1 VGGVS
6 AGHSGLPAVSG
17 LFSRLDVPAMLRDYP
32 MGAAFLDGPAALSR
46 DALRA
51 LQERRFARVMAR
63 AWQVPFYRD
72 RWAAAGMEPGDIS
85 GLEDLPQVPSFSKD
99 DLMASVAAAPPF
111 GAFDGRSAENSFA
124 VFHTTS
130 GTTGVPQPLFYGA
143 EDREIQN
150 LLLARAYRLMGLRDD
165 DIVHSVYGFGTVN
178 GGHYVRE
185 AVTHFTDA
193 LLVPA
198 GTGRDM
204 PSEQQVETMAR
215 LGATVLVGFGDY
227 VRHLAETAQRK
238 GLAIPLR
245 LVLGHF
251 GRDDRQSVS
260 DAWGGAAVYD
270 WYGVGDTGV
279 IAAESPSRNG
289 LHIFEDAHVVE
300 ALDPET
306 GTPVEDGHAGNLCAT
321 VLFKTGIYPIVRFDT
336 KDLTVLSPPD
346 PASGIAFRRMSG
358 FEGRSDNMVKL
369 RGINVYPTAVGALLA
384 DHGALTGEYVCRVFR
399 VGGREEMA
407 VTVEAREPGESL
419 AEEVAE
425 RLKRGLGVQ
434 VAVELAEPGG
444 TAALTQ
450 IRERQK
456 PLRLIDER

>member
-1 VGGVS
+1 M
-6 AGHSGLPAVSG
+6 SGLLG
-17 LFSRLDVPAMLRDYP
+17 RLDVAAMLRDYP
-32 MGAAFLDGPAALSR
+32 MGRAFLEGPAALSR
-46 DALRA
+46 EALRA
-51 LQERRFARVMAR
+51 LQERRFARVMER
-63 AWQVPFYRD
+63 AWQVPFYRG
-72 RWAAAGMEPGDIS
+72 RWTAAGLEPGDIS
-85 GLEDLPQVPSFSKD
+85 GLDDLARVPSFSKD

-111 GAFDGRSAENSFA
+111 GTFDGRNADNSFA

-165 DIVHSVYGFGTVN
+165 DVVHSVYGFGTVN

-227 VRHLAETAQRK
+227 VRHLAETAEKK
-238 GLAIPLR
+238 GLTIPLR

-251 GRDDRQSVS
+251 GRGDRQAVS

-289 LHIFEDAHVVE
+289 LHIFEDAHLVE

-306 GTPVEDGHAGNLCAT
+306 GAPVEDGHAGNLCAT

-336 KDLTVLSPPD
+336 KDLTTLSAPAPD
-346 PASGIAFRRMSG
+346 SGINFRRMSG

-369 RGINVYPTAVGALLA
+369 RGINVYPTAIGALLA
-384 DHGALTGEYVCRVFR
+384 DHAALTGEYVCRVFR
-399 VGGREEMA
+399 AGGREEMA

-434 VAVELAEPGG
+434 VEVELARPGG

>member
-1 VGGVS
+1 M
-6 AGHSGLPAVSG
+6 SGLLG
-17 LFSRLDVPAMLRDYP
+17 RLDVAAMLRDYP
-32 MGAAFLDGPAALSR
+32 MGRAFLEGPAALSR
-46 DALRA
+46 EALRA
-51 LQERRFARVMAR
+51 LQERRFARVMER
-63 AWQVPFYRD
+63 AWQVPFYRE
-72 RWAAAGMEPGDIS
+72 RWTAAGLEPGDIS
-85 GLEDLPQVPSFSKD
+85 GLDDLARVPSFSKD
-99 DLMASVAAAPPF
+99 DLMASVAEAPPF
-111 GAFDGRSAENSFA
+111 GRFDGRDAANAFA

-165 DIVHSVYGFGTVN
+165 DVVHSVYGFGTVN

-227 VRHLAETAQRK
+227 VRHLAETAEKK
-238 GLAIPLR
+238 GLTIPLR

-251 GRDDRQSVS
+251 GRDDRQAVS

-289 LHIFEDAHVVE
+289 LHIFEDAHLVE

-306 GTPVEDGHAGNLCAT
+306 GAPVEDGHAGNLCAT

-336 KDLTVLSPPD
+336 KDLTTLCAPAPD
-346 PASGIAFRRMSG
+346 SGINFRRMSG

-369 RGINVYPTAVGALLA
+369 RGINVYPTAIGALLA
-384 DHGALTGEYVCRVFR
+384 DHAALTGEYVCRVFR
-399 VGGREEMA
+399 AGGREEMA

-419 AEEVAE
+419 ADEVAE

-434 VAVELAEPGG
+434 VEVELARPGG

>member
-1 VGGVS
+1 M
-6 AGHSGLPAVSG
+6 SGLLG
-17 LFSRLDVPAMLRDYP
+17 RLDVAAMLRDYP
-32 MGAAFLDGPAALSR
+32 MGRAFLEGPAALSR
-46 DALRA
+46 EALRA
-51 LQERRFARVMAR
+51 LQERRFARVMER
-63 AWQVPFYRD
+63 AWQVPFYRE
-72 RWAAAGMEPGDIS
+72 RWTAAGLEPGDIS
-85 GLEDLPQVPSFSKD
+85 GLDDLARVPSFSKD
-99 DLMASVAAAPPF
+99 DLMASVAEAPPF
-111 GAFDGRSAENSFA
+111 GRFDGRDAANAFA

-165 DIVHSVYGFGTVN
+165 DVVHSVYGFGTVN

-227 VRHLAETAQRK
+227 VRHLAETAEKK
-238 GLAIPLR
+238 GLTIPLR

-251 GRDDRQSVS
+251 GRDDRQAVS

-289 LHIFEDAHVVE
+289 LHIFEDAHLVE

-306 GTPVEDGHAGNLCAT
+306 GAPVEDGHAGNLCAT

-336 KDLTVLSPPD
+336 KDLTTLCAPAPD
-346 PASGIAFRRMSG
+346 SGINFRRMSG

-369 RGINVYPTAVGALLA
+369 RGINVYPTAIGALLA
-384 DHGALTGEYVCRVFR
+384 DHAALTGEYVCRVFR
-399 VGGREEMA
+399 AGGREKMA

-434 VAVELAEPGG
+434 VEVELARPGG

>member
-1 VGGVS
+1 M
-6 AGHSGLPAVSG
+6 SGL
-17 LFSRLDVPAMLRDYP
+17 LDRLDIEAMLRAYP
-32 MGAAFLDGPAALSR
+32 LGREFLEGPAALSR

-51 LQERRFARVMAR
+51 LQERRFARVMER
-63 AWQVPFYRD
+63 AWQVPFYRE
-72 RWAAAGMEPGDIS
+72 RWTAAGMEPGDIS
-85 GLEDLPQVPSFSKD
+85 SLDDLPSVPYFSKD
-99 DLMASVAAAPPF
+99 DLMASVAEAPPF
-111 GAFDGRSAENSFA
+111 GTFDGRDARNSFA

-251 GRDDRQSVS
+251 GRDDRQAVS
-260 DAWGGAAVYD
+260 DAWGGAEVYD

-279 IAAESPSRNG
+279 VAAESPSRSG

-306 GTPVEDGHAGNLCAT
+306 GEPVEDGHAGNLCAT

-336 KDLTVLSPPD
+336 KDLTVLAAPD
-346 PASGIAFRRMSG
+346 PHSGIGFRRMSG

-369 RGINVYPTAVGALLA
+369 RGINVYPTAIGALLA
-384 DHGALTGEYVCRVFR
+384 DHAALTGEYICRVFR
-399 VGGREEMA
+399 AGGREEMA
-407 VTVEAREPGESL
+407 VTVEAREPGAGL
-419 AEEVAE
+419 AAEVAE

-444 TAALTQ
+444 TAALTRV
-450 IRERQK
+450 RERQK

>member
-1 VGGVS
+1 M
-6 AGHSGLPAVSG
+6 SGLLG
-17 LFSRLDVPAMLRDYP
+17 RLDVGAMLRDYP
-32 MGAAFLDGPAALSR
+32 MGRAFLEGPAALSR

-51 LQERRFARVMAR
+51 LQERRFARVMER

-72 RWAAAGMEPGDIS
+72 RWTAAGLEPGDIA
-85 GLEDLPQVPSFSKD
+85 GLDDLARVPSFSKD

-111 GAFDGRSAENSFA
+111 GHFDGRDADNAFV

-130 GTTGVPQPLFYGA
+130 GTTGIPQPLFYGA

-204 PSEQQVETMAR
+204 PSDQQVETMAR

-227 VRHLAETAQRK
+227 VRHLAETAKKK
-238 GLAIPLR
+238 GLTIPLR

-251 GRDDRQSVS
+251 GRGDRQAVS

-289 LHIFEDAHVVE
+289 LHIFEDAHLVE

-306 GTPVEDGHAGNLCAT
+306 GLPVEDGHAGNLCAT

-336 KDLTVLSPPD
+336 KDLTTLSAPD
-346 PASGIAFRRMSG
+346 PDSGIAFRRMSG

-369 RGINVYPTAVGALLA
+369 RGINVYPTAVGAFLEEFE
-384 DHGALTGEYVCRVFR
+384 ALTGEYVCRVFR
-399 VGGREEMA
+399 AGGREEMA
-407 VTVEAREPGESL
+407 VMAEAREPGGRL
-419 AEEVAE
+419 AEDLSE

-434 VAVELAEPGG
+434 VAVELVEPGG
-444 TAALTQ
+444 TAAFTQ
-450 IRERQK
+450 VNERQK
-456 PLRLIDER
+456 PVRLVDER

>member
-1 VGGVS
+1 M
-6 AGHSGLPAVSG
+6 SGLLG
-17 LFSRLDVPAMLRDYP
+17 RLDVGAMLRDYP
-32 MGAAFLDGPAALSR
+32 MGRAFLEGPAALSR

-51 LQERRFARVMAR
+51 LQERRFACVMER

-72 RWAAAGMEPGDIS
+72 RWTAAGLEPGDIS
-85 GLEDLPQVPSFSKD
+85 GLDDLARVPSFSKD

-111 GAFDGRSAENSFA
+111 GRFDGRDADNAFA

-130 GTTGVPQPLFYGA
+130 GTTGIPQPLFYGA

-227 VRHLAETAQRK
+227 VRHLAETAGKK
-238 GLAIPLR
+238 GLTIPLR

-251 GRDDRQSVS
+251 GRGDRQAVS

-289 LHIFEDAHVVE
+289 LHIFEDAHLVE

-306 GTPVEDGHAGNLCAT
+306 GKPVEDGHAGNLCAT
-321 VLFKTGIYPIVRFDT
+321 VLFKTGVYPIVRFDT
-336 KDLTVLSPPD
+336 KDLTTLSAPD
-346 PASGIAFRRMSG
+346 PDSGINFRRMSG

-369 RGINVYPTAVGALLA
+369 RGINVYPTAVGAFLEEFE
-384 DHGALTGEYVCRVFR
+384 ALTGEYVCRVFR
-399 VGGREEMA
+399 AGGREEMA
-407 VTVEAREPGESL
+407 VMAEAREPGGRL
-419 AEEVAE
+419 AEDLSE

-434 VAVELAEPGG
+434 VTVELVEPGG
-444 TAALTQ
+444 TATFTQ
-450 IRERQK
+450 VNERQK
-456 PLRLIDER
+456 PVRLVDER

>member
-1 VGGVS
+1 M
-6 AGHSGLPAVSG
+6 SGL
-17 LFSRLDVPAMLRDYP
+17 LSRLDVEAMLRDYP
-32 MGAAFLDGPAALSR
+32 LGPAFLDGPAALSR

-51 LQERRFARVMAR
+51 LQERRFARVIER
-63 AWQVPFYRD
+63 AWQVPFYRE

-85 GLEDLPQVPSFSKD
+85 GLDDLPSIPSFSKD

-111 GAFDGRSAENSFA
+111 GTFDGRNVENSFA

-251 GRDDRQSVS
+251 GRDDRQAVS
-260 DAWGGAAVYD
+260 DAWGGAEVYD

-306 GTPVEDGHAGNLCAT
+306 GAPVEDGHAGNLCAT

-336 KDLTVLSPPD
+336 KDLTVLSAPD
-346 PASGIAFRRMSG
+346 PVSGIDFRRMSG

-384 DHGALTGEYVCRVFR
+384 DHESLTGEYICRVFR
-399 VGGREEMA
+399 AGGREEMA
-407 VTVEAREPGESL
+407 VTLEAREPGGSL
-419 AEEVAE
+419 AAEVAE

>member
-1 VGGVS
+1 M
-6 AGHSGLPAVSG
+6 SG
-17 LFSRLDVPAMLRDYP
+17 LFSRLDTAAMLRDYP
-32 MGAAFLDGPAALSR
+32 LGRAFLEGPAALSR

-72 RWAAAGMEPGDIS
+72 RWTAAGLEPGDIS
-85 GLEDLPQVPSFSKD
+85 SLDDLARVPSFSKD
-99 DLMASVAAAPPF
+99 DLMASVAEAPPF
-111 GAFDGRSAENSFA
+111 GSFHGRDGEHAFA

-130 GTTGVPQPLFYGA
+130 GTTGMPQPLFYGA

-204 PSEQQVETMAR
+204 PSEQQVEAMAQ
-215 LGATVLVGFGDY
+215 LGATVLVGFADY
-227 VRHLAETAQRK
+227 VRHLAETARKK
-238 GLAIPLR
+238 GLEIPLR

-251 GRDDRQSVS
+251 GRGDRQAVS

-279 IAAESPSRNG
+279 IAAESPSLNG
-289 LHIFEDAHVVE
+289 LHIFEDAHLVE

-306 GTPVEDGHAGNLCAT
+306 GEPVEDGHAGNLCAT

-336 KDLTVLSPPD
+336 KDLTTLSAPD
-346 PASGIAFRRMSG
+346 PASGIGFRRMSG

-369 RGINVYPTAVGALLA
+369 RGINVYPTAIGAFL
-384 DHGALTGEYVCRVFR
+384 DEFEALTGEYVCRVFR
-399 VGGREEMA
+399 TGAREEMA
-407 VTVEAREPGESL
+407 VMAEARARSERL
-419 AEEVAE
+419 AEELAE

-434 VAVELAEPGG
+434 VAVQLVEPGG
-444 TAALTQ
+444 TAAFTQ
-450 IRERQK
+450 INERQK
-456 PLRLIDER
+456 PVRLIDER

>member
-1 VGGVS
+1 M
-6 AGHSGLPAVSG
+6 SGL
-17 LFSRLDVPAMLRDYP
+17 LSRLDVAAMLRDYP
-32 MGAAFLDGPAALSR
+32 MGRAFLEGPAALSP

-51 LQERRFARVMAR
+51 LQERRFATVMER
-63 AWQVPFYRD
+63 AWQVPFYRK
-72 RWAAAGMEPGDIS
+72 RWAAAGLEPGDIT
-85 GLEDLPQVPSFSKD
+85 GLDDLPSVPSFSKD
-99 DLMASVAAAPPF
+99 DLMESVAEAPPF
-111 GAFDGRSAENSFA
+111 GRFDGRDSENSFA

-227 VRHLAETAQRK
+227 VRHLAETAERK
-238 GLAIPLR
+238 GLAVPLR

-251 GRDDRQSVS
+251 GRGDRQAVS

-279 IAAESPSRNG
+279 IAAESSSCNG

-300 ALDPET
+300 ALDPES
-306 GTPVEDGHAGNLCAT
+306 GAPVEDGHAGNLCAT

-336 KDLTVLSPPD
+336 KDLTTLSAPD
-346 PASGIAFRRMSG
+346 PSSGIGFRRMSG

-369 RGINVYPTAVGALLA
+369 RGINVYPTAIGAFLE
-384 DHGALTGEYVCRVFR
+384 DFKPLTGEYVCRVFR
-399 VGGREEMA
+399 DGGREEMA
-407 VTVEAREPGESL
+407 VMAEARERSGRL
-419 AEEVAE
+419 AEAVAE
-425 RLKRGLGVQ
+425 RLKRGIGVQ
-434 VAVELAEPGG
+434 VGVELVEPGG

-450 IRERQK
+450 VRERQK

>member
-1 VGGVS
+1 M
-6 AGHSGLPAVSG
+6 SG
-17 LFSRLDVPAMLRDYP
+17 LFGRLDVGAMLRDYP
-32 MGAAFLDGPAALSR
+32 LGREFLEGPAALSR

-51 LQERRFARVMAR
+51 LQERRFARLMAR
-63 AWQVPFYRD
+63 AWQVPFYRE
-72 RWAAAGMEPGDIS
+72 RWTAAGMEPGDIS
-85 GLEDLPQVPSFSKD
+85 GLDDLPSVPAFSKD

-111 GAFDGRSAENSFA
+111 GSFDGRDAGNSFA

-130 GTTGVPQPLFYGA
+130 GTTGIPQPLFYGA

-215 LGATVLVGFGDY
+215 LGATVLVGFADY
-227 VRHLAETAQRK
+227 VRHLAETARKK
-238 GLAIPLR
+238 GLKIPLR

-251 GRDDRQSVS
+251 GRGDRQAVS

-279 IAAESPSRNG
+279 IAAESPSQNG

-306 GTPVEDGHAGNLCAT
+306 GKPVADGHAGNLCAT

-336 KDLTVLSPPD
+336 KDLTTLSAPD
-346 PASGIAFRRMSG
+346 PGSGIGFRRMSG
-358 FEGRSDNMVKL
+358 FKGRSDNMVKL
-369 RGINVYPTAVGALLA
+369 RGINVYPTAIGAFLEEFQ
-384 DHGALTGEYVCRVFR
+384 ALTGEYVCRVFR
-399 VGGREEMA
+399 AAGREEMVVMA
-407 VTVEAREPGESL
+407 EAREPGDRL
-419 AEEVAE
+419 AGELAE

-434 VAVELAEPGG
+434 VAVELVEPGG
-444 TAALTQ
+444 TAVLTQ
-450 IRERQK
+450 VRERQK
-456 PLRLIDER
+456 PVRLVDER

>member
-1 VGGVS
+1 M
-6 AGHSGLPAVSG
+6 SGLLG
-17 LFSRLDVPAMLRDYP
+17 RLDVAAMLRDYP
-32 MGAAFLDGPAALSR
+32 MGRAFLEGPAALSR

-51 LQERRFARVMAR
+51 LQERRFARVMER
-63 AWQVPFYRD
+63 AWQVPFYRE
-72 RWAAAGMEPGDIS
+72 RWTAAGLEPGDIS
-85 GLEDLPQVPSFSKD
+85 GLDDLARVPSFSKD
-99 DLMASVAAAPPF
+99 DLMASVAEAPPF
-111 GAFDGRSAENSFA
+111 GRFDGRDTANAFA

-165 DIVHSVYGFGTVN
+165 DVVHSVYGFGTVN

-227 VRHLAETAQRK
+227 VRHLAETAEKK
-238 GLAIPLR
+238 GLTIPLR

-251 GRDDRQSVS
+251 GRDDRQAVS

-289 LHIFEDAHVVE
+289 LHIFEDAHLVE

-306 GTPVEDGHAGNLCAT
+306 GAPVEDGHAGNLCAT

-336 KDLTVLSPPD
+336 KDLTTLCAPAPD
-346 PASGIAFRRMSG
+346 SGINFRRMSG

-369 RGINVYPTAVGALLA
+369 RGINVYPTAIGALLA
-384 DHGALTGEYVCRVFR
+384 DHAALTGEYVCRVFR
-399 VGGREEMA
+399 AGGREEMA
-407 VTVEAREPGESL
+407 VTVEAREPGDSL

-434 VAVELAEPGG
+434 VEVELARPGG

>member
-1 VGGVS
+1 M
-6 AGHSGLPAVSG
+6 SG
-17 LFSRLDVPAMLRDYP
+17 LFGRLDVAAMLRDYP
-32 MGAAFLDGPAALSR
+32 MGRAFLEGPAALSR

-51 LQERRFARVMAR
+51 LQERRFARVMER

-72 RWAAAGMEPGDIS
+72 RWTAAGLEPGDIS
-85 GLEDLPQVPSFSKD
+85 GLDDLASIPSFSKD
-99 DLMASVAAAPPF
+99 DLMASVAGAPPF
-111 GAFDGRSAENSFA
+111 GTFAGRDARNSFA

-227 VRHLAETAQRK
+227 VRHLAETVRRK
-238 GLAIPLR
+238 GLTVPLR

-251 GRDDRQSVS
+251 GRDDRRAVS

-279 IAAESPSRNG
+279 IAAEGPGRNG
-289 LHIFEDAHVVE
+289 LHIFEDAHLVE
-300 ALDPET
+300 ALDPES
-306 GTPVEDGHAGNLCAT
+306 GAPVDDGHAGNLCAT
-321 VLFKTGIYPIVRFDT
+321 VLFKTGIYPVVRFDT
-336 KDLTVLSPPD
+336 KDLTVLSAPD
-346 PASGIAFRRMSG
+346 PASGIGFRRMSG

-369 RGINVYPTAVGALLA
+369 RGINVYPTAIGALLA
-384 DHGALTGEYVCRVFR
+384 DHAGLTGEYVCRVFR
-399 VGGREEMA
+399 AGGREQMA
-407 VTVEAREPGESL
+407 VTVEAREPGERL

-425 RLKRGLGVQ
+425 RLRRGLGVQ
-434 VAVELAEPGG
+434 VAVELAGPGG

>member
-1 VGGVS
+1 M
-6 AGHSGLPAVSG
+6 SGLLG
-17 LFSRLDVPAMLRDYP
+17 RLDVAAMLRDYP
-32 MGAAFLDGPAALSR
+32 MGRAFLKGPAALSR
-46 DALRA
+46 EALRA
-51 LQERRFARVMAR
+51 LQERRFARVIER
-63 AWQVPFYRD
+63 AWQVPFYRE
-72 RWAAAGMEPGDIS
+72 RWTAAGLEPGDIS
-85 GLEDLPQVPSFSKD
+85 GLDDLARVPSFSKD
-99 DLMASVAAAPPF
+99 DLMASVAEAPPF
-111 GAFDGRSAENSFA
+111 GRFDGRDAANAFA

-165 DIVHSVYGFGTVN
+165 DVVHSVYGFGTVN

-227 VRHLAETAQRK
+227 VRHLAETAEKK
-238 GLAIPLR
+238 GLMIPLR

-251 GRDDRQSVS
+251 GRDDRQAVS

-289 LHIFEDAHVVE
+289 LHIFEDAHLVE

-306 GTPVEDGHAGNLCAT
+306 GAPVEDGHAGNLCAT

-336 KDLTVLSPPD
+336 KDLTTLCAPAPD
-346 PASGIAFRRMSG
+346 SGINFRRMSG

-369 RGINVYPTAVGALLA
+369 RGINVYPTAIGALLA
-384 DHGALTGEYVCRVFR
+384 DHAALTGEYVCRVFR
-399 VGGREEMA
+399 AGGREEMA
-407 VTVEAREPGESL
+407 VTVEAREPGDSL

-434 VAVELAEPGG
+434 VAVELARPGG

>member
-1 VGGVS
+1 M
-6 AGHSGLPAVSG
+6 SGLLG
-17 LFSRLDVPAMLRDYP
+17 RLDVAAMLRDYP
-32 MGAAFLDGPAALSR
+32 MGRAFLEGPAALSR

-51 LQERRFARVMAR
+51 LQERRFARVMER
-63 AWQVPFYRD
+63 AWRVPFYRD
-72 RWAAAGMEPGDIS
+72 RWTAAGMEPGDIS
-85 GLEDLPQVPSFSKD
+85 GLDDLASIPSFSKD
-99 DLMASVAAAPPF
+99 ELMASVAEAPPF
-111 GAFDGRSAENSFA
+111 GTFDGRDSENSFA

-227 VRHLAETAQRK
+227 VRHLAETAERK
-238 GLAIPLR
+238 GLQIPLR

-251 GRDDRQSVS
+251 GRGDRQAVS

-289 LHIFEDAHVVE
+289 LHIFEDAHLVE

-306 GTPVEDGHAGNLCAT
+306 GAPVEDGHAGNLCAT

-336 KDLTVLSPPD
+336 KDLTTLSDPD
-346 PASGIAFRRMSG
+346 AESGIGFRRMSG
-358 FEGRSDNMVKL
+358 FEGPVGQYGEAARHQCLSDRRRRVSRRVQAVDRRVCL
-369 RGINVYPTAVGALLA
+369 PGVQGRGAGGNGRCGGGA
-384 DHGALTGEYVCRVFR
+384 R
-399 VGGREEMA
+399 
-407 VTVEAREPGESL
+407 
-419 AEEVAE
+419 AE
-425 RLKRGLGVQ
+425 RPPGPGAGRT
-434 VAVELAEPGG
+434 AEAGHRRAG
-444 TAALTQ
+444 CRRSRRTRRNGCADADQRTAETAQ
-450 IRERQK
+450 AHR
-456 PLRLIDER
+456 

>member
-1 VGGVS
+1 M
-6 AGHSGLPAVSG
+6 SGLLG
-17 LFSRLDVPAMLRDYP
+17 RLDVAAMLRDYP
-32 MGAAFLDGPAALSR
+32 MGRAFLEGPAALSR
-46 DALRA
+46 EALRA
-51 LQERRFARVMAR
+51 LQERRFARVMER
-63 AWQVPFYRD
+63 AWQVPFYRE
-72 RWAAAGMEPGDIS
+72 RWTAAGLEPGDIS
-85 GLEDLPQVPSFSKD
+85 GLDDLARVPSFSKD
-99 DLMASVAAAPPF
+99 DLMASVAEAPPF
-111 GAFDGRSAENSFA
+111 GRFDGRDAANAFA

-165 DIVHSVYGFGTVN
+165 DVVHSVYGFGTVN

-227 VRHLAETAQRK
+227 VRHLAETAKRK
-238 GLAIPLR
+238 GLTIPLR

-251 GRDDRQSVS
+251 GRDDRQAVS

-270 WYGVGDTGV
+270 WYGVGDTGI

-289 LHIFEDAHVVE
+289 LHIFEDAHLVE

-306 GTPVEDGHAGNLCAT
+306 GAPVEDGHAGNLCAT

-336 KDLTVLSPPD
+336 KDLTTLCAPAPD
-346 PASGIAFRRMSG
+346 SGINFRRMSG

-369 RGINVYPTAVGALLA
+369 RGINVYPTAIGALLA
-384 DHGALTGEYVCRVFR
+384 DHAALTGEYVCRVFR
-399 VGGREEMA
+399 AGGREEMA
-407 VTVEAREPGESL
+407 VTVEARESGESL

-434 VAVELAEPGG
+434 VAVELARPGG

>member
-1 VGGVS
+1 M
-6 AGHSGLPAVSG
+6 SGLLG
-17 LFSRLDVPAMLRDYP
+17 RLDVGAMLRDYP
-32 MGAAFLDGPAALSR
+32 MGRAFLEGPAALSR

-51 LQERRFARVMAR
+51 LQERRFARVMER

-72 RWAAAGMEPGDIS
+72 RWTAAGLEPGDIS
-85 GLEDLPQVPSFSKD
+85 GLDDLARVPSFSKD

-111 GAFDGRSAENSFA
+111 GRFDGRDAANPFA

-130 GTTGVPQPLFYGA
+130 GTTGIPQPLFYGA

-227 VRHLAETAQRK
+227 VRHLAETAGKK
-238 GLAIPLR
+238 GLTIPLR

-251 GRDDRQSVS
+251 GRGDRQAVS

-289 LHIFEDAHVVE
+289 LHIFEDAHLVE

-306 GTPVEDGHAGNLCAT
+306 GKPVEDGHAGNLCAT

-336 KDLTVLSPPD
+336 KDLTTLSAPD
-346 PASGIAFRRMSG
+346 PDSGIAFRRMSG

-369 RGINVYPTAVGALLA
+369 RGINVYPTAIGAFLEEFE
-384 DHGALTGEYVCRVFR
+384 ALTGEYVCRVFR
-399 VGGREEMA
+399 AGGREEMA
-407 VTVEAREPGESL
+407 VMAEAREPGGRL
-419 AEEVAE
+419 AEDLSE

-434 VAVELAEPGG
+434 VAVELVEPGG
-444 TAALTQ
+444 TAAFTQ
-450 IRERQK
+450 VNERQK
-456 PLRLIDER
+456 PVRLVDER

>member
-1 VGGVS
+1 M
-6 AGHSGLPAVSG
+6 SGLLG
-17 LFSRLDVPAMLRDYP
+17 RLDVAAMLRDYP
-32 MGAAFLDGPAALSR
+32 MGRAFLEGPAALSR

-51 LQERRFARVMAR
+51 LQERRFARVMER
-63 AWQVPFYRD
+63 AWQVPFYRE
-72 RWAAAGMEPGDIS
+72 RWTAAGLEPGDIS
-85 GLEDLPQVPSFSKD
+85 GLDDLARVPSFSKD
-99 DLMASVAAAPPF
+99 DLMASVAEAPPF
-111 GAFDGRSAENSFA
+111 GRFDGRDAANAFA

-165 DIVHSVYGFGTVN
+165 DVVHSVYGFGTVN

-227 VRHLAETAQRK
+227 VRHLAETAKRK
-238 GLAIPLR
+238 GLTIPLR

-251 GRDDRQSVS
+251 GRDDRQAVS

-289 LHIFEDAHVVE
+289 LHIFEDAHLVE

-306 GTPVEDGHAGNLCAT
+306 GAPVEDGHAGNLCAT

-336 KDLTVLSPPD
+336 KDLTTLSAPAPD
-346 PASGIAFRRMSG
+346 SGINFRRMSG

-369 RGINVYPTAVGALLA
+369 RGINVYPTAIGALLA
-384 DHGALTGEYVCRVFR
+384 DHAALTGEYVCRVFR
-399 VGGREEMA
+399 AGGREEMA
-407 VTVEAREPGESL
+407 VTVEAREPGDSL

-434 VAVELAEPGG
+434 VEVELARPGG

>member
-1 VGGVS
+1 M
-6 AGHSGLPAVSG
+6 SGLLG
-17 LFSRLDVPAMLRDYP
+17 RLDVAAMLRDYP
-32 MGAAFLDGPAALSR
+32 MGRAFLEGPAALSR

-63 AWQVPFYRD
+63 AWQVPFYRE
-72 RWAAAGMEPGDIS
+72 RWAAAGLEPGDIS
-85 GLEDLPQVPSFSKD
+85 GLDDLARVPSFSKD

-111 GAFDGRSAENSFA
+111 GRFDGRDADNAFA

-130 GTTGVPQPLFYGA
+130 GTTGIPQPLFYGA

-227 VRHLAETAQRK
+227 VRHLAETAGKK
-238 GLAIPLR
+238 GLVIPLR

-251 GRDDRQSVS
+251 GRGDRQAVS

-306 GTPVEDGHAGNLCAT
+306 GLPVEDGHAGNLCAT

-336 KDLTVLSPPD
+336 KDLTTLSAPD
-346 PASGIAFRRMSG
+346 PDSGVAFRRMSG

-369 RGINVYPTAVGALLA
+369 RGINVYPTAIGAFLEEFE
-384 DHGALTGEYVCRVFR
+384 ALTGEYVCRVFR
-399 VGGREEMA
+399 EGGREEMA
-407 VTVEAREPGESL
+407 VVAEARERSGHL
-419 AEEVAE
+419 AEQLVE
-425 RLKRGLGVQ
+425 RLKRGVGVQ
-434 VAVELAEPGG
+434 VAVELVAPGG

>member
-1 VGGVS
+1 M
-6 AGHSGLPAVSG
+6 SGL
-17 LFSRLDVPAMLRDYP
+17 LRRIDVDAMLRAYP
-32 MGAAFLDGPAALSR
+32 LGRAFLDGPAALSR

-51 LQERRFARVMAR
+51 LQERRFARVMER
-63 AWQVPFYRD
+63 AWQVPFYRE
-72 RWAAAGMEPGDIS
+72 RWAAAGMEPGDIA
-85 GLEDLPQVPSFSKD
+85 GLDDLPSIPAFSKE
-99 DLMASVAAAPPF
+99 DLMAGVAESPPF
-111 GAFDGRSAENSFA
+111 GTFSGLDDENPFA

-130 GTTGVPQPLFYGA
+130 GTTGIPQPLFYGA

-165 DIVHSVYGFGTVN
+165 DVVHSVYGFGMVN
-178 GGHYVRE
+178 GGHYIRE

-193 LLVPA
+193 LFVPA

-204 PSEQQVETMAR
+204 PSELQVATMLR
-215 LGATVLVGFGDY
+215 LGATVLVGFADY
-227 VRHLAETAQRK
+227 IRHLAEVARK
-238 GLAIPLR
+238 KDLYVPLR
-245 LVLGHF
+245 LVIGHF
-251 GRDDRQSVS
+251 GRGDRQAISE
-260 DAWGGAAVYD
+260 AWGGAGVYD

-279 IAAESPSRNG
+279 IAAESPGGDG

-306 GTPVEDGHAGNLCAT
+306 GVPVEDGHAGNLCAT
-321 VLFKTGIYPIVRFDT
+321 VLFKTGVYPIVRFDT
-336 KDLTVLSPPD
+336 KDLTTLSEPD
-346 PASGIAFRRMSG
+346 AASNIGFRRMSG

-384 DHGALTGEYVCRVFR
+384 EYKALTGEYVCRAFR
-399 VGGREEMA
+399 AGGREEMT
-407 VTVEAREPGESL
+407 VMVEAREHGGRL

-434 VAVELAEPGG
+434 VMVELVEPGQ
-444 TAALTQ
+444 TAALTHVH
-450 IRERQK
+450 ERQK

>member
-1 VGGVS
+1 M
-6 AGHSGLPAVSG
+6 SG
-17 LFSRLDVPAMLRDYP
+17 LFSRIDVAAMLSDYP
-32 MGAAFLDGPAALSR
+32 MGAAFLEGPAALSR

-51 LQERRFARVMAR
+51 LQERRFVRVMER

-72 RWAAAGMEPGDIS
+72 RWTAAGLEPGDIA
-85 GLEDLPQVPSFSKD
+85 GLDDLASVPSYSKD
-99 DLMASVAAAPPF
+99 DLMASVAEAPPF
-111 GAFDGRSAENSFA
+111 GCFDGRDAGNSFA

-215 LGATVLVGFGDY
+215 LGATVLVGFADY
-227 VRHLAETAQRK
+227 VRHLAETADRK
-238 GLAIPLR
+238 GLTIPLR

-251 GRDDRQSVS
+251 GRGDRQAVS
-260 DAWGGAAVYD
+260 DAWGGAAVHD

-279 IAAESPSRNG
+279 IAAESPSRTG
-289 LHIFEDAHVVE
+289 LHIFEDAHLVE

-306 GTPVEDGHAGNLCAT
+306 GMPVEDGRAGNLCAT

-336 KDLTVLSPPD
+336 RDLTTLSAPD
-346 PASGIAFRRMSG
+346 PDSGINFRRMSG

-369 RGINVYPTAVGALLA
+369 RGINVYPTAVGAFLEEFE
-384 DHGALTGEYVCRVFR
+384 ALTGEYVCRVFR
-399 VGGREEMA
+399 AGGREEMA
-407 VTVEAREPGESL
+407 VVAEAREPGARL
-419 AEEVAE
+419 AEDLSE

-434 VAVELAEPGG
+434 VAVELVEPGG
-444 TAALTQ
+444 TAAFTQ
-450 IRERQK
+450 VNERQK
-456 PLRLIDER
+456 PVRLVDER

>member
-1 VGGVS
+1 M
-6 AGHSGLPAVSG
+6 SGLLG
-17 LFSRLDVPAMLRDYP
+17 RLDVAAMLRDYP
-32 MGAAFLDGPAALSR
+32 MGRAFLEGPAALSR
-46 DALRA
+46 EALRA
-51 LQERRFARVMAR
+51 LQERRFAAVMER

-72 RWAAAGMEPGDIS
+72 RWTVAGMERGDIS
-85 GLEDLPQVPSFSKD
+85 GLDDLASIPSFSKD
-99 DLMASVAAAPPF
+99 ELMASVAEAPPF
-111 GAFDGRSAENSFA
+111 GTFDGRNVEHSFA

-204 PSEQQVETMAR
+204 PSEQQVETMTR

-227 VRHLAETAQRK
+227 VRHLAETAERK
-238 GLAIPLR
+238 GLRIPLR

-251 GRDDRQSVS
+251 GRGDRQAVS

-289 LHIFEDAHVVE
+289 LHIFEDAHLVE

-306 GTPVEDGHAGNLCAT
+306 GAPVEDGHAGNLCAT

-336 KDLTVLSPPD
+336 KDLTTLSAPD
-346 PASGIAFRRMSG
+346 ADSGIGFRRMSG

-369 RGINVYPTAVGALLA
+369 RGINVYPTAIGAFLEEFKS
-384 DHGALTGEYVCRVFR
+384 LTGEYVCRVFKAGR
-399 VGGREEMA
+399 REEM
-407 VTVEAREPGESL
+407 TVVAEARERSDRLAGE
-419 AEEVAE
+419 VGE
-425 RLKRGLGVQ
+425 RLKRGIGVQ
-434 VAVELAEPGG
+434 VAVELVGPGE
-444 TAALTQ
+444 TAPLTQ
-450 IRERQK
+450 INERQK
-456 PLRLIDER
+456 PVRLIDER

>member
-1 VGGVS
+1 M
-6 AGHSGLPAVSG
+6 SGLLG
-17 LFSRLDVPAMLRDYP
+17 RLDVGAMLGDYP
-32 MGAAFLDGPAALSR
+32 MGRAFLEGPAALSR

-51 LQERRFARVMAR
+51 LQERRFARVMER

-72 RWAAAGMEPGDIS
+72 RWTAAGLEPGDIA
-85 GLEDLPQVPSFSKD
+85 GLDDLARVPSFSKD

-111 GAFDGRSAENSFA
+111 GRFDGRDADNAFA

-130 GTTGVPQPLFYGA
+130 GTTGIPQPLFYGA

-204 PSEQQVETMAR
+204 PSGQQVETMAR

-227 VRHLAETAQRK
+227 VRHLAETAGKK
-238 GLAIPLR
+238 GLTIPLR

-251 GRDDRQSVS
+251 GRGDRQAVS

-289 LHIFEDAHVVE
+289 LHIFEDAHLVE

-306 GTPVEDGHAGNLCAT
+306 GLPVEDGHAGNLCAT

-336 KDLTVLSPPD
+336 KDLTTLSAPD
-346 PASGIAFRRMSG
+346 PDSGINFRRMSG

-369 RGINVYPTAVGALLA
+369 RGINVYPTAVGAFLEEFE
-384 DHGALTGEYVCRVFR
+384 ALTGEYVCRVFR
-399 VGGREEMA
+399 AGGREEMA
-407 VTVEAREPGESL
+407 VMAEAREPGGRL
-419 AEEVAE
+419 AEDLSE

-434 VAVELAEPGG
+434 VAVELVEPGG
-444 TAALTQ
+444 TAAFTQ
-450 IRERQK
+450 VNERQK
-456 PLRLIDER
+456 PVRLVDER

>member
-1 VGGVS
+1 M
-6 AGHSGLPAVSG
+6 SGLLG
-17 LFSRLDVPAMLRDYP
+17 RLDVGAMLRDYP
-32 MGAAFLDGPAALSR
+32 MGTAFLEGPAALSR

-51 LQERRFARVMAR
+51 LQERRFARVMER

-72 RWAAAGMEPGDIS
+72 RWTAAGLEPGDIS
-85 GLEDLPQVPSFSKD
+85 GLDDLARVPSFSKD

-111 GAFDGRSAENSFA
+111 GRFDGRDADNAFV

-130 GTTGVPQPLFYGA
+130 GTTGIPQPLFYGA

-165 DIVHSVYGFGTVN
+165 DVVHSVYGFGTVN

-227 VRHLAETAQRK
+227 VRHLAETAARK
-238 GLAIPLR
+238 GLTIPLR

-251 GRDDRQSVS
+251 GRGDRQAVS

-289 LHIFEDAHVVE
+289 LHIFEDAHLVE

-306 GTPVEDGHAGNLCAT
+306 GKPVEDGHAGNLCAT

-336 KDLTVLSPPD
+336 KDLTTLSAPD
-346 PASGIAFRRMSG
+346 PDSGINFRRMSG

-369 RGINVYPTAVGALLA
+369 RGINVYPTAVGAFLEEFE
-384 DHGALTGEYVCRVFR
+384 ALTGEYVCRVFR
-399 VGGREEMA
+399 AGGREEMA
-407 VTVEAREPGESL
+407 VMAEAREPGDRL
-419 AEEVAE
+419 AEALSE

-434 VAVELAEPGG
+434 VAVELVAPGG
-444 TAALTQ
+444 TAAFTQ
-450 IRERQK
+450 VNERQK
-456 PLRLIDER
+456 PVRLVDER

>member
-1 VGGVS
+1 M
-6 AGHSGLPAVSG
+6 SGL
-17 LFSRLDVPAMLRDYP
+17 LSRLDVEAMLRDYP
-32 MGAAFLDGPAALSR
+32 LGPAFLDGPAALSR

-51 LQERRFARVMAR
+51 LQERRFARVIER
-63 AWQVPFYRD
+63 AWQVPFYRE

-85 GLEDLPQVPSFSKD
+85 GLDDLPSIPSFSKD

-111 GAFDGRSAENSFA
+111 GTFDGRNVENSFA

-251 GRDDRQSVS
+251 GRDDRQAVS
-260 DAWGGAAVYD
+260 DAWGGAEVYD

-306 GTPVEDGHAGNLCAT
+306 GAPVEDGHAGNLCAT

-336 KDLTVLSPPD
+336 KDLTVLSAPD
-346 PASGIAFRRMSG
+346 PVSGIDFRRMSG

-384 DHGALTGEYVCRVFR
+384 DHESLTGEYICRVFR
-399 VGGREEMA
+399 AGGREEMA
-407 VTVEAREPGESL
+407 VTVEARELGGSL
-419 AEEVAE
+419 AAEVAE

>member
-1 VGGVS
+1 M
-6 AGHSGLPAVSG
+6 SG
-17 LFSRLDVPAMLRDYP
+17 LFSRLNVEAILRDYP
-32 MGAAFLDGPAALSR
+32 MGVAFLEGPAALSR

-51 LQERRFARVMAR
+51 LQEYRFARVMAR
-63 AWQVPFYRD
+63 AWQIPFYQE
-72 RWAAAGMEPGDIS
+72 RWGAAGLEPGDIS
-85 GLEDLPQVPSFSKD
+85 SLDDLALIPPISKD
-99 DLMASVAAAPPF
+99 DLMASVAGAPPF
-111 GAFDGRSAENSFA
+111 GNFHGRDAAHPFA

-130 GTTGVPQPLFYGA
+130 GTTGMPQPLFYGA

-150 LLLARAYRLMGLRDD
+150 LLLARAYRLMGLEDD
-165 DIVHSVYGFGTVN
+165 DIIHSVYGFGTVN

-204 PSEQQVETMAR
+204 PSEQQVEAMAR
-215 LGATVLVGFGDY
+215 FGVTVLVGFVDY
-227 VRHLAETAQRK
+227 VRRLAEIAGKK
-238 GLAIPLR
+238 GLKIPLR

-251 GRDDRQSVS
+251 GSGDRQAVS

-279 IAAESPSRNG
+279 IAAESPSRSG
-289 LHIFEDAHVVE
+289 LHVFEDAHVVE

-306 GTPVEDGHAGNLCAT
+306 GTPVEDGDAGNLCAT

-336 KDLTVLSPPD
+336 KDLTTLSPPD
-346 PASGIAFRRMSG
+346 PGSGINFRRMSG

-369 RGINVYPTAVGALLA
+369 RGINVYPTAIGTFL
-384 DHGALTGEYVCRVFR
+384 DEFEALTGEYVCRVFTDK
-399 VGGREEMA
+399 GREDMA
-407 VTVEAREPGESL
+407 VIAEARERSARL
-419 AEEVAE
+419 AENLAE

-434 VAVELAEPGG
+434 VMVELVAPGG

-450 IRERQK
+450 INERQK
-456 PLRLIDER
+456 PVRLVDER

>member
-1 VGGVS
+1 M
-6 AGHSGLPAVSG
+6 SGLLG
-17 LFSRLDVPAMLRDYP
+17 RLDVGAMLRNYP
-32 MGAAFLDGPAALSR
+32 MGAAFLEGPAALSR

-51 LQERRFARVMAR
+51 LQERRFARVMER

-72 RWAAAGMEPGDIS
+72 RWTAAGLEPSDIS
-85 GLEDLPQVPSFSKD
+85 GLDDLARVPSFSKD

-111 GAFDGRSAENSFA
+111 GRFDGRDANNAFA

-130 GTTGVPQPLFYGA
+130 GTTGIPQPLFYGA

-227 VRHLAETAQRK
+227 VRHLAETAGKK
-238 GLAIPLR
+238 GLTIPLR

-251 GRDDRQSVS
+251 GRGDRQAVS

-289 LHIFEDAHVVE
+289 LHIFEDAHLVE

-306 GTPVEDGHAGNLCAT
+306 GLPVEDGRAGNLCAT
-321 VLFKTGIYPIVRFDT
+321 VLFKTGIYPIIRFDT
-336 KDLTVLSPPD
+336 KDLTTLSPPD
-346 PASGIAFRRMSG
+346 PDSGINFRRMSG

-369 RGINVYPTAVGALLA
+369 RGINVYPTAIGAFLEEFE
-384 DHGALTGEYVCRVFR
+384 ALTGEYVCRVFQA
-399 VGGREEMA
+399 GGREEMA
-407 VTVEAREPGESL
+407 VMAEAREPGGRL
-419 AEEVAE
+419 AEDLSE

-434 VAVELAEPGG
+434 VAVELVEPGG
-444 TAALTQ
+444 TAAFTQ
-450 IRERQK
+450 VNERQK
-456 PLRLIDER
+456 PVRLVDER

>member
-1 VGGVS
+1 M
-6 AGHSGLPAVSG
+6 SGL
-17 LFSRLDVPAMLRDYP
+17 LSRLDVAAMLRDYP
-32 MGAAFLDGPAALSR
+32 MGRAFLEGPAALSR
-46 DALRA
+46 DALTA
-51 LQERRFARVMAR
+51 LQERRFAAVMER
-63 AWQVPFYRD
+63 AWQVPFYRK
-72 RWAAAGMEPGDIS
+72 RWAAAGLEPGDIA
-85 GLEDLPQVPSFSKD
+85 GLDDLVSVPSFSKD
-99 DLMASVAAAPPF
+99 DLMESVAEAPPF
-111 GAFDGRSAENSFA
+111 GRFDGRDSENAFA

-227 VRHLAETAQRK
+227 VRHLAETAERR
-238 GLAIPLR
+238 GLAVPLR

-251 GRDDRQSVS
+251 GRGDRQAVS
-260 DAWGGAAVYD
+260 EAWGGAAVYD

-279 IAAESPSRNG
+279 IAAESPSLNG
-289 LHIFEDAHVVE
+289 LHIFEDAHLVE

-306 GTPVEDGHAGNLCAT
+306 GAPVEDGHAGNLCAT

-336 KDLTVLSPPD
+336 KDLTTLSAPD
-346 PASGIAFRRMSG
+346 PGSGIGFRRMSG

-369 RGINVYPTAVGALLA
+369 RGINVYPTAVGAFLE
-384 DHGALTGEYVCRVFR
+384 DFKPLTGEYVCRVFR
-399 VGGREEMA
+399 AGGREEMA
-407 VTVEAREPGESL
+407 VVAEAREQSDRL
-419 AEEVAE
+419 AEGVAE
-425 RLKRGLGVQ
+425 RLKRGIGVQ
-434 VAVELAEPGG
+434 VAVELVEPGG
-444 TAALTQ
+444 TTALTQ
-450 IRERQK
+450 VRERQK

>member
-1 VGGVS
+1 
-6 AGHSGLPAVSG
+6 
-17 LFSRLDVPAMLRDYP
+17 M
-32 MGAAFLDGPAALSR
+32 
-46 DALRA
+46 
-51 LQERRFARVMAR
+51 
-63 AWQVPFYRD
+63 
-72 RWAAAGMEPGDIS
+72 
-85 GLEDLPQVPSFSKD
+85 
-99 DLMASVAAAPPF
+99 
-111 GAFDGRSAENSFA
+111 
-124 VFHTTS
+124 FHTTS

-165 DIVHSVYGFGTVN
+165 DVVHSVYGFGTVN

-227 VRHLAETAQRK
+227 VRHLAETAEKK
-238 GLAIPLR
+238 GLTIPLR

-251 GRDDRQSVS
+251 GRGDRQAVS

-289 LHIFEDAHVVE
+289 LHIFEDAHLVE

-306 GTPVEDGHAGNLCAT
+306 GAPVEDGHAGNLCAT

-336 KDLTVLSPPD
+336 KDLTTLCAPAPD
-346 PASGIAFRRMSG
+346 SGINFRRMSG

-369 RGINVYPTAVGALLA
+369 RGINVYPTAIGALLA
-384 DHGALTGEYVCRVFR
+384 DHAALTGEYVCRVFR
-399 VGGREEMA
+399 AGGREEMA

-434 VAVELAEPGG
+434 VEVELARPGG